1 MKRGFVEALYCDVKE
16 ALKELESVQV
26 YRTSDGIALSID
38 NERVGMIPIV
48 LDGMIKNLDYNAA
61 DEEDAYVEAQRAAA
75 IKAEEAAALKARKI
89 EESARAR
96 AAKLA
101 QKELERGK
109 GGGLLG
115 RCGSFPSLDGRCD
128 ASSFTLTCSLP
139 FPPVCLRAAGPRHAD
154 GFRNEGFAVP
164 GRLRGS

>member
-1 MKRGFVEALYCDVKE
+1 MNKMKELLEVFANDTSITQSNDKINQNKRNAMKRGFVEALYCDVKE

-109 GGGLLG
+109 VA
-115 RCGSFPSLDGRCD
+115 GS
-128 ASSFTLTCSLP
+128 
-139 FPPVCLRAAGPRHAD
+139 
-154 GFRNEGFAVP
+154 
-164 GRLRGS
+164 

>member
-1 MKRGFVEALYCDVKE
+1 MVFDDQRKVRTSMNKMKELLEVFANDTSITQSNDKINQNKRNTMKRGFVEALYCDVKE

-89 EESARAR
+89 EESTRAR

-109 GGGLLG
+109 VA
-115 RCGSFPSLDGRCD
+115 GS
-128 ASSFTLTCSLP
+128 
-139 FPPVCLRAAGPRHAD
+139 
-154 GFRNEGFAVP
+154 
-164 GRLRGS
+164 

>member
-1 MKRGFVEALYCDVKE
+1 MVFDDQRKVRTSMNKMKELLEVFANDTSITQSNDKINQNKRNTMKRGFVEALYCDVKE

-109 GGGLLG
+109 VA
-115 RCGSFPSLDGRCD
+115 GS
-128 ASSFTLTCSLP
+128 
-139 FPPVCLRAAGPRHAD
+139 
-154 GFRNEGFAVP
+154 
-164 GRLRGS
+164 